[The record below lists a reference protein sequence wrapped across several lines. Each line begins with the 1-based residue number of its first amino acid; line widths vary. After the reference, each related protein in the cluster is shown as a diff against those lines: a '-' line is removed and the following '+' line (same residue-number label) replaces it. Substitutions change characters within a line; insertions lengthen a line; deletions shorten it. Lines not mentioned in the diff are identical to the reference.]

1 MLRGDILL
9 LVLLVPSLAIRVL
22 STGRDVATHEPS
34 HSGAE
39 LLHSSL
45 VGRDTVTICARFN
58 IYQFTHR
65 GYEKWPCQVLLS
77 VGDGGWFLF
86 SGAMTEEND
95 WFKSRVGNNWIAG
108 DNLLFNYGNP
118 WKVEWRP
125 AVWNSACIAMSTRA
139 QLI

>member
-1 MLRGDILL
+1 MFFSCSSMDRQKSKALCLQ
-9 LVLLVPSLAIRVL
+9 SLACR
-22 STGRDVATHEPS
+22 RPS
-34 HSGAE
+34 RNA
-39 LLHSSL
+39 
-45 VGRDTVTICARFN
+45 
-58 IYQFTHR
+58 R